1 MNGFTTSPIV
11 DLLSHEKGLLRKYWK
26 WFMALG
32 IAMLILGTIAIS
44 WSCIATV
51 TVAATWL
58 FGFFL
63 LAGGIGEIINAFWVG
78 RWSGMLLHLI
88 VGVLYVLVGFIIID
102 QPLNAAVEL
111 TLLIA
116 IFLMVSGI
124 FRVVFAVAERF
135 AGSGWVLLNGVV
147 TFVLGLLIYKQWPAS
162 GLWVIGLFIGIDLIF
177 NGWAWV
183 ALALSLRQ
191 ASEKLPEPTPSQA

>member
-1 MNGFTTSPIV
+1 MNGFTTSPLV
-11 DLLSHEKGLLRKYWK
+11 DILAHEKGMLRKYWK

-32 IAMLILGTIAIS
+32 IAMLVLGTIAIS

-51 TVAATWL
+51 SVTATWL

-63 LAGGIGEIINAFWVG
+63 LASGIGEIINSFWVG
-78 RWSGMLLHLI
+78 RWSGMLLHLLI
-88 VGVLYVLVGFIIID
+88 GVLYALTGFIIID
-102 QPLNAAVEL
+102 QPVNATIEL

-124 FRVVFAVAERF
+124 FRVVFAIAERF

-177 NGWAWV
+177 NGWAWI
-183 ALALSLRQ
+183 ALSLGLRQ
-191 ASEKLPEPTPSQA
+191 VSEKLPEAEPAHA